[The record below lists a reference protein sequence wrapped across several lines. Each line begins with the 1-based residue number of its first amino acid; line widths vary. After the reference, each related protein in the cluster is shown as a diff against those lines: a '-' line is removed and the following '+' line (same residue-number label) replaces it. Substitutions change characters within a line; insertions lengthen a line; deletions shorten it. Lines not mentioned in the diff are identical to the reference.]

1 MKKKLTVLVMAVA
14 LLCTLLSGCKSM
26 PDEMAAA
33 VTMFTDQVTRIT
45 DQTAEAG
52 ELLEKAQS
60 VLSSNKPVSDVTTT
74 SKLQSAIDT
83 VKEKVKFEIPKRPPS
98 LNAIN
103 EKVEELKGIDFTSY
117 LDQLKDATQGVVDSQ
132 EDYAM
137 NDTLVTQEN
146 GVWGVY
152 EDGKLTDYTG
162 LAQNEYGTWYVKD
175 GKVDFTYSGSYDFA
189 GKTFNV
195 VTGEV
200 KA

>member
-1 MKKKLTVLVMAVA
+1 MAVA
-14 LLCTLLSGCKSM
+14 LLCTLLSGCSPAGRNGRGCHHVQRPGDPHHR
-26 PDEMAAA
+26 PD
-33 VTMFTDQVTRIT
+33 RGS
-45 DQTAEAG
+45 G

-74 SKLQSAIDT
+74 SKLQSAMDT

-132 EDYAM
+132 EDYEM

>member
-1 MKKKLTVLVMAVA
+1 K
-14 LLCTLLSGCKSM
+14 
-26 PDEMAAA
+26 
-33 VTMFTDQVTRIT
+33 DQVTRIT

-83 VKEKVKFEIPKRPPS
+83 VKEKVKFEVPKRPPS

-132 EDYAM
+132 EDYEM

-152 EDGKLTDYTG
+152 EDGKLTGYTG
-162 LAQNEYGTWYVKD
+162 LAQNEYGTWYVKA

>member
-14 LLCTLLSGCKSM
+14 LLYTLLSGCKSM

-33 VTMFTDQVTRIT
+33 VTMFKDQVTRIT

-74 SKLQSAIDT
+74 SKLQSAMDT

-132 EDYAM
+132 EDYEM

>member
-1 MKKKLTVLVMAVA
+1 MKRKLTVIVMAVA

-26 PDEMAAA
+26 PDELRDAIG
-33 VTMFTDQVTRIT
+33 VFNDQVTRIT
-45 DQTAEAG
+45 AQTEEAG
-52 ELLEKAQS
+52 KLVEKAQS
-60 VLSSNKPVSDVTTT
+60 VLKSGKPVSDVTTI
-74 SKLQSAIDT
+74 SKLQSVVDV
-83 VKEKVKFEIPKRPPS
+83 VKEKVKFEVPKRPAA

-103 EKVEELKGIDFTSY
+103 EQVKELQKIDFTNY
-117 LDQLKDATQGVVDSQ
+117 IDQLKSATQDVVDSQ
-132 EDYAM
+132 EDYEM

-152 EDGKLTDYTG
+152 ENGKLTDYTG

>member
-14 LLCTLLSGCKSM
+14 LLCTLRSGCKSM

-33 VTMFTDQVTRIT
+33 VTMFKDQVTRIT

-74 SKLQSAIDT
+74 SKLQSAMDT

-132 EDYAM
+132 EDYEM

>member
-33 VTMFTDQVTRIT
+33 VTMFKDQVTRIT

-60 VLSSNKPVSDVTTT
+60 VLSNGKPVSDVTTT

-103 EKVEELKGIDFTSY
+103 EKVEELKGDRKS
-117 LDQLKDATQGVVDSQ
+117 VV
-132 EDYAM
+132 
-137 NDTLVTQEN
+137 
-146 GVWGVY
+146 
-152 EDGKLTDYTG
+152 
-162 LAQNEYGTWYVKD
+162 
-175 GKVDFTYSGSYDFA
+175 
-189 GKTFNV
+189 
-195 VTGEV
+195 
-200 KA
+200 

>member
-1 MKKKLTVLVMAVA
+1 MKRKLTVLIMAVA
-14 LLCTLLSGCKSM
+14 LLCTLFSGCKSM

-33 VTMFTDQVTRIT
+33 VTMFKDQVTRIT

-60 VLSSNKPVSDVTTT
+60 VLSSGKPVSDVTTT

-83 VKEKVKFEIPKRPPS
+83 VKEKVKFEVPKRPPS

-117 LDQLKDATQGVVDSQ
+117 IDQLKDATQGVVDSQ
-132 EDYAM
+132 EDYEM

-162 LAQNEYGTWYVKD
+162 LAQNEYGTWYVKA

>member
-1 MKKKLTVLVMAVA
+1 MRKKLTVLLMAVA
-14 LLCTLLSGCKSM
+14 LLCTLLGGCKSM

-33 VTMFTDQVTRIT
+33 VTMFKDQVTRIT

-60 VLSSNKPVSDVTTT
+60 VLTNGKPVSDVTTT

-83 VKEKVKFEIPKRPPS
+83 VKEKVKFEVPKRPPS

-132 EDYAM
+132 EDYEM

>member
-1 MKKKLTVLVMAVA
+1 MKRKLTVLVMAVA

-26 PDEMAAA
+26 SDEMAAA
-33 VTMFTDQVTRIT
+33 VTMFKDQVTRIT

-60 VLSSNKPVSDVTTT
+60 VLSSGKPVSDVTTT

-83 VKEKVKFEIPKRPPS
+83 VKEKVKFEVPKRPPS

-132 EDYAM
+132 EDYEM

>member
-14 LLCTLLSGCKSM
+14 LLCTLLNGCKSM

-33 VTMFTDQVTRIT
+33 VTMFKDQVTRIT

-74 SKLQSAIDT
+74 SKLQSAMDT

-132 EDYAM
+132 EDYEM

>member
-1 MKKKLTVLVMAVA
+1 MKQKLTVLVMALA

-26 PDEMAAA
+26 PDEMMDA
-33 VTMFTDQVTRIT
+33 VTAFGDQVARISA
-45 DQTAEAG
+45 QTEEAG
-52 ELLEKAQS
+52 KLIEKAQN
-60 VLSSNKPVSDVTTT
+60 VLNSGKPVSDVTTT
-74 SKLQSAIDT
+74 SKLQGVIET
-83 VKEKVKFEIPKRPPS
+83 VKEKVQFEVPKRPAS

-117 LDQLKDATQGVVDSQ
+117 LDQLKGATEDVVESQ

-137 NDTLVTQEN
+137 NDTEVTQVN

-162 LAQNEYGTWYVKD
+162 IAQNQYGSWYVKD
-175 GKVDFTYSGSYDFA
+175 GKVDFTFTGSYDFA